1 MQLKTLKIILFR
13 QDCKLFVVHPVHEH
27 IFRLPYITDDNGQ
40 TCGTLH
46 SSFNFLPYPKNPKSN
61 PGEEIPDVDV
71 PPSGESLPCTSDC
84 TTAGDVDSGIAW
96 YSNPECLSDC
106 EPSCLSDLLQDYSDA
121 GGVCNATF
129 ATSPNYLNWPASQN
143 PCNLLNNPISNPS
156 SYDLTV
162 VVQGLCSNNT
172 VSQLTSQTCLDG
184 IGSLPAIARNT
195 VSGLVCSMCDY
206 TSCVQVLPLSVL
218 SDSISTSSVRIRNKN
233 KKKMK
238 EKKQKEKKKN
248 NRGRRKQTLSKK
260 SAENEG
266 RQKNKR

>member
-1 MQLKTLKIILFR
+1 MNIFLVLTFRTYILGLFR
-13 QDCKLFVVHPVHEH
+13 TLH
-27 IFRLPYITDDNGQ
+27 FRTYITDDNGK

-46 SSFNFLPYPKNPKSN
+46 SSFNFLPYPKSD
-61 PGEEIPDVDV
+61 PGESEIGA
-71 PPSGESLPCTSDC
+71 PPPGELNCTYDC
-84 TTAGDVDSGIAW
+84 ITAGDVNSGIAW
-96 YSNPECLSDC
+96 YANPECLSDC

-143 PCNLLNNPISNPS
+143 PCNLLNNPISNLS

-162 VVQGLCSNNT
+162 VVQGLCSINT

-195 VSGLVCSMCDY
+195 VSGLVCSMCNAVL
-206 TSCVQVLPLSVL
+206 CAQVLPLSVL

-233 KKKMK
+233 KKKTK

>member
-1 MQLKTLKIILFR
+1 MEICLLSNLADLR
-13 QDCKLFVVHPVHEH
+13 DANDE
-27 IFRLPYITDDNGQ
+27 

-46 SSFNFLPYPKNPKSN
+46 SSFNFLPYPKSN

-143 PCNLLNNPISNPS
+143 PCNLLNNPISNLS

-206 TSCVQVLPLSVL
+206 SSCAQVLPLSVL
-218 SDSISTSSVRIRNKN
+218 SDSISTLTTPTTPTTTTTTASSVRFRNKN
-233 KKKMK
+233 KKKTK
-238 EKKQKEKKKN
+238 EKKEKEKKKN

>member
-1 MQLKTLKIILFR
+1 MNIFLVLTFRTYILGLFR
-13 QDCKLFVVHPVHEH
+13 TLH
-27 IFRLPYITDDNGQ
+27 FRTYITDDNGQ

-46 SSFNFLPYPKNPKSN
+46 GSFNFIPTPDRNDLNQPTGQSN
-61 PGEEIPDVDV
+61 PDPNV
-71 PPSGESLPCTSDC
+71 PPSGESLNCTSDC

-162 VVQGLCSNNT
+162 VVQGLCSINT
-172 VSQLTSQTCLDG
+172 ASQLTSQTCLDG

-206 TSCVQVLPLSVL
+206 TSCAQVLPLSVL